1 MLLDTACQ
9 HSTLRKGGLGSYTQ
23 GVANISDGSKPEPFV
38 ADLGAAKVSL
48 LSSFGAGNVPFWS
61 SSGAVKVDLRSSSTK
76 SNMGRIQ
83 VQISIFHIYKN
94 CKT

>member
-38 ADLGAAKVSL
+38 ADLGAVKVSL

-61 SSGAVKVDLRSSSTK
+61 SSGAVKETLGAVELRFGADQPSQT
-76 SNMGRIQ
+76 R
-83 VQISIFHIYKN
+83 VLF
-94 CKT
+94 